1 MKKVFLFAIGMVLSG
16 FAFSQKA
23 VQTQDLDKVKYIET
37 SIDVN
42 NPKDYQVLNVT
53 DAKSGEKFQ
62 VATKRVNFRIAK
74 EDMPEGAMTK
84 RAFNSKNLVEVIEK
98 NKDKF
103 LVKEMYEDGGIYYIL
118 FFPIK

>member
-42 NPKDYQVLNVT
+42 NPKDYKVLNVK

-62 VATKRVNFRIAK
+62 IATKKVKFRTPK
-74 EDMPEGAMTK
+74 EEWAEGAMTQK
-84 RAFNSKNLVEVIEK
+84 AFNSKHLIEVIEK

-103 LVKEMYEDGGIYYIL
+103 FVKEAFESNGTYYIL